1 MLNLVSD
8 RSERNFYLSPIVLIV
23 LNMNIKYEYLSIEIW
38 ICINMRNL
46 LIIKYSHI
54 LNSINE
60 VFKGLTNVS
69 LPGIV
74 GK

>member
-1 MLNLVSD
+1 
-8 RSERNFYLSPIVLIV
+8 
-23 LNMNIKYEYLSIEIW
+23 
-38 ICINMRNL
+38 MRNL

-60 VFKGLTNVS
+60 VFKGLTNVP

>member
-1 MLNLVSD
+1 MNL
-8 RSERNFYLSPIVLIV
+8 YKHA
-23 LNMNIKYEYLSIEIW
+23 NIKYEYLSIEIW

-60 VFKGLTNVS
+60 VFKGLTNVP